1 MTTTTLSSK
10 GRFKNLLKEMLKKN
24 FSIAAYL
31 AVILFLVFPMQML
44 LETNRQNKMMLNG
57 GSTWQDLAGTSGL
70 YTSFSIFVVAFTLML
85 GAMVVALMQC
95 SYLHGKR
102 AVDLYHS
109 LPVTRFQLMSAGM
122 VSSFL
127 TVMVPFFINYII
139 DIAISAYRVSI
150 MGGLDARGLPPLE
163 ILIDLLGWSVTVFG
177 IMAVVYFVATQ
188 VGSVFENF
196 VFSGELLVAPA
207 VIIFLNSIIFENYL
221 IGYVGEFNIKLFS
234 TISPLGLM
242 VGRIAGNGEFYYT
255 GAILAWVLVSG
266 AIFYGTLL
274 MYRRRRSELAET
286 SGCRGL
292 LGVLFTLI
300 AVYIAAPV
308 ISAMLFSSG
317 SYNSVFYVLGVF
329 IGAVLAFLLVE
340 AVLNRGF
347 AGLRR
352 RLPIGAGIC
361 AVVVAFS
368 VIVTTGGLGYEDR
381 IPGADIVRSA
391 TITQRGWYSYVGQV
405 DPDTIEERGGKET
418 IRYYNYDDVSLTS
431 PQAIE
436 VVREIHRNAIDSQR
450 RINTGEDSHYSSI
463 RLSYITTMGDMN
475 RKYYSIDSQ
484 TREALTRLFELPEY
498 QQATNPLLRVSPETV
513 RTITLYDEL
522 GFQVG
527 AVSGS
532 DRINELLAALRRDAE
547 RNGTRNFTAGDRVE
561 CYLALETILPHN
573 IKNFSDADREKNYVE
588 GFSLPVFADYSDT
601 MAVLERQ
608 YPQTLVPSDLS
619 EITGLAVER
628 KYSEDYFV
636 SNVDSNMFYYDMSSG
651 YTGEYFVTQM
661 DYIKAA
667 AENQVNFSYME
678 SNTWNYNN
686 MIYCTFMKGSEQGVT
701 VMMPIEKLPPQAQQ
715 DMPEIM
721 HDYLA
726 PGTYTAKAV
735 MHTVVVV

>member
-10 GRFKNLLKEMLKKN
+10 GRFKNLLAEMLKKN

-31 AVILFLVFPMQML
+31 TVILFLVFPMQML
-44 LETNRQNKMMLNG
+44 LETNRLSKMMLNS
-57 GSTWQDLAGTSGL
+57 GSAWQDLVGTSGL

-127 TVMVPFFINYII
+127 TVIVPFLINYII

-150 MGGLDARGLPPLE
+150 MGGLDRCGLPPLE

-196 VFSGELLVAPA
+196 VFSGELLVAPI
-207 VIIFLNSIIFENYL
+207 VIMFLNMLLFENYL
-221 IGYVGEFNIKLFS
+221 TGYVSKFNIKLFS
-234 TISPLGLM
+234 ALSPLGLM

-255 GAILAWVLVSG
+255 GAILVWALVSG
-266 AIFYGTLL
+266 VIFYGTLQ

-300 AVYIAAPV
+300 AVYVVAPV
-308 ISAMLFSSG
+308 IGAMLFSSW
-317 SYNSVFYVLGVF
+317 SDDSVFYVLGVF
-329 IGAVLAFLLVE
+329 IGAVLTFLLVE

-368 VIVTTGGLGYEDR
+368 VIVTNGGLGYEDR
-381 IPGADIVRSA
+381 IPGADIVRSV

-405 DPDTIEERGGKET
+405 DPDTILEQGDPDT
-418 IRYYNYDDVSLTS
+418 TRYYTYNDVELTS

-436 VVREIHRNAIDSQR
+436 AVREIHRNAIDSQR
-450 RINTGEDSHYSSI
+450 RTNEGEDSHYGNI

-475 RKYYSIDSQ
+475 RRYYTIDSQ
-484 TREALTRLFELPEY
+484 TKEALTRLFELPEY

-513 RTITLYDEL
+513 KTITLYDEL

-527 AVSGS
+527 TVSGG

-547 RNGTRNFTAGDRVE
+547 RNGTSNFTAGDRVE
-561 CYLALETILPHN
+561 CYLSLETILPYN

-628 KYSEDYFV
+628 KYGEDYFV
-636 SNVDSNMFYYDMSSG
+636 SNLNKGMFYYDMRSG
-651 YTGEYFVTQM
+651 YMGEYFVTHM
-661 DYIKAA
+661 DYIRAV
-667 AENQVNFSYME
+667 AENQVNFSFME
-678 SNTWNYNN
+678 NNSRNYEN
-686 MIYCTFMKGSEQGVT
+686 MIYCTFIKGEEQGVT
-701 VMMPIEKLPPQAQQ
+701 VMMPKEKLPPQAQE
-715 DMPEIM
+715 DMYEIM
-721 HDYLA
+721 YDYMA
-726 PGTYTAKAV
+726 PETYPAKAV